1 MDPRTSRVTALAAG
15 AAVTLHAT
23 VAQASQTATLP
34 CTSG

>member
-1 MDPRTSRVTALAAG
+1 VAPIPLPVTALAAG

-23 VAQASQTATLP
+23 VAQASQTATPP